1 MQRRT
6 YRAAFTLIELLV
18 VIAIISIL
26 IGLMLPAVQKAREAA
41 SRISC
46 ANNLKQ
52 IGLAMHNYESA
63 HAVLPPTRLRVGS
76 ATWAVLILPF
86 LEQDNLYRQWDLSR
100 TYYEQN
106 QVAQRTNV
114 KIYFC
119 PSRRSP
125 SVGTLSVFGDFPSWL
140 SNSRLH
146 YPGGLGD
153 YAVCIDRSGH
163 DTSEESC
170 PNMYGPFQMGTG
182 FRILDFTDGT
192 SNTLMVG
199 EKHVPQDK
207 HGYGWWDCSIYNGD
221 YHQCSTRT
229 ASRQLPPTT
238 NPFDGGWKFGSRHTQ
253 VIMFCFADGHVRSL
267 PETIDPLTY
276 ERLGHRNDGWVI
288 GDF

>member
-1 MQRRT
+1 MSRRS
-6 YRAAFTLIELLV
+6 AFTLIELLV

-52 IGLAMHNYESA
+52 IGLAMHNYEGA
-63 HAVLPPTRLRVGS
+63 HGRLPPSRLKKGY

-86 LEQDNLYRQWDLSR
+86 LEQDNLYRQWDLYK

-106 QVAQRTNV
+106 QIAQRTNL

-125 SVGTLSVFGDFPSWL
+125 SANELSVYGDFPSWL
-140 SNSRLH
+140 SNSSLH

-163 DTSEESC
+163 DESEETC
-170 PNMYGPFQMGTG
+170 PNMYGCFQMGTG
-182 FRILDFTDGT
+182 YRLLDFTDGT
-192 SNTLMVG
+192 SNTLIVG
-199 EKHVPQDK
+199 EKHVPQTK

-221 YHQCSTRT
+221 YHQCSCRT
-229 ASRQLPPTT
+229 GSRQHPLTT
-238 NPFDGGWKFGSRHTQ
+238 NPFDTGWKFGSRHTQ
-253 VIMFCFADGHVRSL
+253 VVLFCFADGHVQAL
-267 PETIDPLTY
+267 PEWIDTLTL
-276 ERLGHRNDGWVI
+276 ERLAHRNDGWVI
-288 GDF
+288 PNF